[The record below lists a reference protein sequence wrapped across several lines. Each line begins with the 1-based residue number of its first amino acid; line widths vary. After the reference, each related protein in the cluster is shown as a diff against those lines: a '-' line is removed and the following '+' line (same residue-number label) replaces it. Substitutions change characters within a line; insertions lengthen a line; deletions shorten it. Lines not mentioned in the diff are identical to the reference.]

1 MAVATSSASSG
12 PSSSSGKV
20 GKASVK
26 RLQSELMQ
34 LMMSGDKDATA
45 FPQGDNL
52 FEWVGTLTGANG
64 TVYEGLTY
72 KTISEVSCRL
82 PILRTHCLLHLAFT
96 LMSISMEIF
105 AWIF

>member
-1 MAVATSSASSG
+1 MQVATSSSTGSDMHA
-12 PSSSSGKV
+12 GK
-20 GKASVK
+20 GIASVTK

-52 FEWVGTLTGANG
+52 FEWVGTIVGANG

-72 KTISEVSCRL
+72 KLS
-82 PILRTHCLLHLAFT
+82 PIEYGGNGGTNINKMVQLLKGNYQLQKRI
-96 LMSISMEIF
+96 LC
-105 AWIF
+105 